1 MHSCLMHEH
10 LARKRIQLS
19 GQQRQLLAALR
30 ENTAVLREME
40 EARIS
45 LLGQAKA
52 AGIPAEI
59 IGEAMEVSRGTVYN
73 RLGKLGGA
81 GGP

>member
-1 MHSCLMHEH
+1 MHSCLIHEH

-59 IGEAMEVSRGTVYN
+59 IGEAMKVSRGTVYN
-73 RLGKLGGA
+73 RLGKLEGV

>member
-1 MHSCLMHEH
+1 
-10 LARKRIQLS
+10 LARKKIQLS

-30 ENTAVLREME
+30 ENTAVLKEME

-52 AGIPAEI
+52 ASIPAEI

-73 RLGKLGGA
+73 RLGKLGDA
-81 GGP
+81 KGPSLPRR